1 MKGVIKHINASR
13 GMVAVLTEDG
23 NYSIFELLGSD
34 SLEIGDV
41 VSWKNDTD
49 LDGEKIINHTKNKR
63 FEVYFQN
70 HNVHQNQVRQ
80 QLLYS

>member
-1 MKGVIKHINASR
+1 MKGAVKYINSNR

-23 NYSIFELLGSD
+23 DFSVFELLG
-34 SLEIGDV
+34 GDRV
-41 VSWKNDTD
+41 EVGDAVSWKDATA
-49 LDGEKIINHTKNKR
+49 LGGEILTNHTQGER

-70 HNVHQNQVRQ
+70 HHVPPSQLRQ